1 MVRRRDNDCFLW
13 RLIYGGK
20 IPGRKAIDE
29 WPSKES
35 VQQKRTLIL
44 IKMFA
49 EKKNIKCLPKKTES
63 QRKLSSK
70 KVMKQIREKENR
82 WNRWMLPESEQ

>member
-1 MVRRRDNDCFLW
+1 M
-13 RLIYGGK
+13 GGK
-20 IPGRKAIDE
+20 YQVERR
-29 WPSKES
+29 SMS
-35 VQQKRTLIL
+35 VQVRNLCNKNAHGFLL
-44 IKMFA
+44 KCLPKKHKMFA
-49 EKKNIKCLPKKTES
+49 EKTES